1 VDRIFHL
8 ISQPIQNSPWKMT
21 FNLALAPL
29 IIAVILFPYALFH
42 EASSGIFSIF
52 KSLFSAL
59 FISFFVC
66 LTYWVMVFPFLLV
79 THLLLRHYQLF
90 NILTILPSCVLGIL
104 TLAYIWHHPLK
115 VLSTHFFCF
124 YCIFP
129 CQSHY
134 FTVFSAGKL
143 TRADHALPVN
153 FCFNPVLSFHFKM
166 IQLLIEC
173 SNHICP
179 TDNSHQLLLAHH
191 RNIVE
196 RTLDKI
202 RHQILNGL

>member
-1 VDRIFHL
+1 MDRIFHL

-66 LTYWVMVFPFLLV
+66 LTYWMMIFPFLLV

-90 NILTILPSCVLGIL
+90 NILTILISYVLGIL
-104 TLAYIWHHPLK
+104 IMAYISHPPSEA
-115 VLSTHFFCF
+115 LSTHFLFLLYFSLTMALF
-124 YCIFP
+124 YSFLSW
-129 CQSHY
+129 Q
-134 FTVFSAGKL
+134 
-143 TRADHALPVN
+143 AD
-153 FCFNPVLSFHFKM
+153 
-166 IQLLIEC
+166 Q
-173 SNHICP
+173 
-179 TDNSHQLLLAHH
+179 T
-191 RNIVE
+191 
-196 RTLDKI
+196 
-202 RHQILNGL
+202 

>member
-1 VDRIFHL
+1 MDRIFHL

-143 TRADHALPVN
+143 TRVDHALPVN

-173 SNHICP
+173 GNHVCP
-179 TDNSHQLLLAHH
+179 ADNSHQFLLAHH

-196 RTLDKI
+196 GTLDKI
-202 RHQILNGL
+202 WHQILNGL